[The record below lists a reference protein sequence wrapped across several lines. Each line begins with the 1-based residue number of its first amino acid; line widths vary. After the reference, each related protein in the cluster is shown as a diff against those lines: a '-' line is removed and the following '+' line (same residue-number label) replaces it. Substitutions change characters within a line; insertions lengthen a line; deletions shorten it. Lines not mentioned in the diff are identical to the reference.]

1 MLLMRPVF
9 RSMKEKPLSS
19 VLTAICPSCSMM
31 SRAVLGFGDDAMEA
45 ILSVIIIIE
54 TLVGAHPQRALA
66 VGVEGRHVLVATVLL
81 VIPDDKL

>member
-1 MLLMRPVF
+1 M
-9 RSMKEKPLSS
+9 
-19 VLTAICPSCSMM
+19 
-31 SRAVLGFGDDAMEA
+31 GFGDDAMEA

-66 VGVEGRHVLVATVLL
+66 VGVEGRHVLGAAVLL